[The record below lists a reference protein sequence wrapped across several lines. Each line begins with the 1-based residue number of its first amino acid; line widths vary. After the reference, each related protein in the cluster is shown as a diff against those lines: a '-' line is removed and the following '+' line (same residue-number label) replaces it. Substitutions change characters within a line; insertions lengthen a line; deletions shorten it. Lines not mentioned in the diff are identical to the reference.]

1 MKQAA
6 FSLKHYTFTKVDI
19 DYLKKSDTPD
29 ISIDIKPSGIFD
41 KEDSNYK
48 LSFIFSATTND
59 DKPFIVVVCDS
70 IFRLKNVKSI
80 EEIPSFFYKN
90 SIAILFPYI
99 RAFVSTITLQANRE
113 PMILPT
119 MNLSVLESTLK
130 EHTREI

>member
-70 IFRLKNVKSI
+70 IFTLKNVKSI